1 MRRALLKK
9 FALVLLAALFLNSLI
24 FYGASSRSI
33 LNSTREDM
41 LYILESADSLLEY
54 GGDLNGQVWVNVRES
69 DRQMCA
75 RGRDQSLINI

>member
-54 GGDLNGQVWVNVRES
+54 GGDLNGQV
-69 DRQMCA
+69 A
-75 RGRDQSLINI
+75 RLELVTDLSLIHI